1 MKAVDILNN
10 HNLKRTSCR
19 EGIIEVV
26 MNAGQALSE
35 NEIRESLAG
44 NYDRTTF
51 YRSFKTLEEHQIIHK
66 IVVDNHLVKY
76 ASDISVNHKDKHAH
90 FYCNECNDVKCM
102 DKVPVQ
108 KYQLPE
114 GYSDIETEVLIK
126 GICSTCKNQGN
137 N

>member
-26 MNAGQALSE
+26 MISRQALSE
-35 NEIRESLAG
+35 NEIREQLVG

-51 YRSFKTLEEHQIIHK
+51 YRSFKTLEEHKIIHK
-66 IVVDNHLVKY
+66 IVVDNQCVKY
-76 ASDISVNHKDKHAH
+76 ALDNTITHKGEHAH
-90 FYCNECNDVKCM
+90 FYCNTCDSVQCM
-102 DKVPVQ
+102 DKVPIQ
-108 KYQLPE
+108 KYQLPD

-126 GICSTCKNQGN
+126 GTCSNCKQEN